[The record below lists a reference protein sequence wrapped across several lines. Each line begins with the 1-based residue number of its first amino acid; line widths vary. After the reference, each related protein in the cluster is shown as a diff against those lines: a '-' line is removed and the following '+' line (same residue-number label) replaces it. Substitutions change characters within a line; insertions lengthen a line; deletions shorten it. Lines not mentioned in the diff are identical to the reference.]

1 MGDRLSL
8 CHLRCFDLSRFS
20 FPIPRSSLYVIK
32 LHQTQIKTAFL
43 QLSVLRC
50 RAVRLT
56 KNIRFQS
63 TIRRITASITPKS
76 TMKLALLTTLA
87 INTAVAYAAD
97 DVGFFRGTIP
107 KLFGADQLIDVEAHC
122 EGCQPDYCY
131 LDEPDYDCYKSG
143 YPKCCDK
150 TNKGNCPNNNK
161 PTCEVRNTVHL

>member
-1 MGDRLSL
+1 
-8 CHLRCFDLSRFS
+8 
-20 FPIPRSSLYVIK
+20 
-32 LHQTQIKTAFL
+32 
-43 QLSVLRC
+43 
-50 RAVRLT
+50 
-56 KNIRFQS
+56 
-63 TIRRITASITPKS
+63 
-76 TMKLALLTTLA
+76 MKLALLTTLA

-161 PTCEVRNTVHL
+161 PTCEVVAVIVEQSARIIVIAATATFTAVNRW